1 MTEVPFLVLLAWG
14 TVAGLDL
21 ASVLQG
27 LLNRPLVAG
36 GVAGVLIGDPGS
48 GFAIGAV
55 LELFALDVLP
65 VGSARYPDYGAAAV
79 AAVAFGAWQPW
90 TQGLGPAVL
99 LGLLV
104 GQLGGWAVVA
114 HRRLNAWVLRRVE
127 DRLDRGEPGLA
138 TRLHLIGLAGDLLRS
153 AAQAG
158 LGLGLAALLRQ
169 APRLDPA
176 TGRALALVVIG
187 GGLMA
192 VVAGALRRAGTAQRI
207 LWFTGGL
214 AIGAASLGLR

>member
-1 MTEVPFLVLLAWG
+1 MTELPFLVLLVWA
-14 TVAGLDL
+14 TLAGLDL

-36 GVAGVLIGDPGS
+36 GVAGLLLGDPGS

-65 VGSARYPDYGAAAV
+65 VGSTRYPDYGAAAV

-99 LGLLV
+99 LGLLL
-104 GQLGGWAVVA
+104 GQLGGWAVVL
-114 HRRLNAWVLRRVE
+114 HRRLNARMLRRVE

-153 AAQAG
+153 VAQAG
-158 LGLGLAALLRQ
+158 LGLGLAVLLRPV
-169 APRLDPA
+169 APLDPA
-176 TGRALALVVIG
+176 TGRALALVAVG

-192 VVAGALRRAGTAQRI
+192 AVAGALRRAGTAERI

-214 AIGAASLGLR
+214 AVGAASLSLR